1 MEGGVPEDSVEVGL
15 LEAVR
20 SGAADGVSR
29 VGVVGVG
36 IVVGCGVSVAG
47 VGVRYARGC
56 GRRTG
61 AGTYTPAGAVRI
73 AAGGRTST

>member
-1 MEGGVPEDSVEVGL
+1 VEGGVPEDLVEVGL

-20 SGAADGVSR
+20 DGAADGLSR
-29 VGVVGVG
+29 VGVGVG
-36 IVVGCGVSVAG
+36 TTVGCGVSVAG

-61 AGTYTPAGAVRI
+61 AGAYTPAGAVRI